1 MTLDLFGK
9 HNKDIDL
16 DCRTKCHPPDQLVPV
31 ARDPGVHQR
40 FWNQRFTSLLLA
52 DHGLVSLWG
61 RKTSTAGT
69 KNSLCTKG
77 PFTHHTWVLQFK
89 LLSWRETIC
98 QMCQLM
104 QTRVCTSCFLIKTTR
119 TLVFSDIC
127 AKYVF
132 SPLKQRPLYTCV
144 APSGTTE
151 EMLVCI
157 FGNPGDAIVCCLN
170 YFTGSHS
177 VICSEETAHQVFSDK
192 SKWVGQLGNL
202 AMGNL
207 TGISR
212 LQKCTAGNL
221 GDAIVCPMLENWP
234 KFQTKKTFSRW
245 SLSSVWCIFRP
256 WAKRRKLPR
265 LY

>member
-1 MTLDLFGK
+1 MTIGDHLVGWATRQTTDWSLYEREK
-9 HNKDIDL
+9 HPRL
-16 DCRTKCHPPDQLVPV
+16 EQRTHCAPRDRLHITRGCYNSNCWAGDNLPNVPIN
-31 ARDPGVHQR
+31 A
-40 FWNQRFTSLLLA
+40 N
-52 DHGLVSLWG
+52 
-61 RKTSTAGT
+61 
-69 KNSLCTKG
+69 
-77 PFTHHTWVLQFK
+77 
-89 LLSWRETIC
+89 I
-98 QMCQLM
+98 
-104 QTRVCTSCFLIKTTR
+104 SCFLIKTTR

-157 FGNPGDAIVCCLN
+157 FGNPGNAIVCCLN
-170 YFTGSHS
+170 YFTGSRS

-192 SKWVGQLGNL
+192 SKWVGQPGNLGTWQPGNL

-207 TGISR
+207 AGISR

-256 WAKRRKLPR
+256 WAKRRKWPR

>member
-1 MTLDLFGK
+1 MREKNIHGW
-9 HNKDIDL
+9 NKEL
-16 DCRTKCHPPDQLVPV
+16 T
-31 ARDPGVHQR
+31 VHQGTVY
-40 FWNQRFTSLLLA
+40 TSHVGATIQTAELGGDNLPN
-52 DHGLVSLWG
+52 VSIDAN
-61 RKTSTAGT
+61 T
-69 KNSLCTKG
+69 
-77 PFTHHTWVLQFK
+77 P
-89 LLSWRETIC
+89 
-98 QMCQLM
+98 
-104 QTRVCTSCFLIKTTR
+104 CFLIKTTR

-144 APSGTTE
+144 APSGTAE

-157 FGNPGDAIVCCLN
+157 FGNPGNAIVCCLN
-170 YFTGSHS
+170 YFTGSLS

-221 GDAIVCPMLENWP
+221 GDAIVCPMLEN
-234 KFQTKKTFSRW
+234 
-245 SLSSVWCIFRP
+245 
-256 WAKRRKLPR
+256 
-265 LY
+265 